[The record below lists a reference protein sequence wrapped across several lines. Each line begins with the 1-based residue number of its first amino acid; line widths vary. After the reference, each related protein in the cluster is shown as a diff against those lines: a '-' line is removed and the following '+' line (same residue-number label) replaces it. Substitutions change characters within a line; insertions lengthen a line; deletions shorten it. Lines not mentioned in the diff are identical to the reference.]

1 VTDPAIEP
9 SGITLEVKPCP
20 ECSWMNANDMAFC
33 PRCGSAQGDRERAG
47 TSPTEPPPPPT
58 HEADPLVGTVIAD
71 RYRMLSLVGRGGMGV
86 VYKAEHVRIGKLMAI
101 KLLHGELAR
110 DKDIV
115 KRFKREADSAS
126 KLSHPNTVQI
136 FDFGRS
142 DNLMY
147 LVMEY
152 VAGRDLGWMI
162 HHEHTLPFVRVARIA
177 AQVCASLVEAHGI
190 GLVHRDLKPEN
201 IMVVDSRS
209 QPDFVKVL
217 DFGLAKLR
225 DQQGGDITRAG
236 ALVGTPYYM
245 APEHIRG
252 ETVDGR
258 ADLYAIGA
266 MIYKAVCGVPPFTA
280 QTPVGVLA
288 KHLTETLVPPSERS
302 PRKDLP
308 PQCDDIV
315 RKAMQRDPKDRYQR
329 AEDFRDDLL
338 AYLESVGEGFD
349 STTRLVTRAASG
361 PRNESITT
369 ARGGRAV
376 LAVATR
382 GDVDRYETNL
392 RRYGWVRSAVLLAL
406 LLGGA
411 GAGAWVW
418 KTHKP
423 PIATTETEPNNEPA
437 TANALV
443 PGHPVTAYLGRRISP
458 AYSDA
463 DVYVLR
469 NPGGA
474 ARYLRFAV
482 TALPNMDLVVDVVR
496 AGTVTPVLRAD
507 GSGRGGPEA
516 VSAFPMD
523 GPTYYLRVREYWRAG
538 EPPTENVSDPYTIE
552 WSFVTPGPDDETE
565 VNDSPELSDDLRLGG
580 SRRGHIG
587 WNDDHDVYCLA
598 EAATNVR
605 ASIEGVEGLDLVLE
619 SSERSGAVETRAD
632 ANGLGLG
639 ETLPTIADAPAHITC
654 FTVSATTERQGARA
668 NAALM
673 YTLRLERG
681 EPPPPVAPPVVP
693 APRPRWRPAPG
704 TAPGAAATR
713 AVPAAGPAAPPSPA
727 PAAPSPTP

>member
-1 VTDPAIEP
+1 MTQSAIEP
-9 SGITLEVKPCP
+9 SGATLELRPCP
-20 ECSWMNANDMAFC
+20 DCARMNASDMAFC
-33 PRCGSAQGDRERAG
+33 PHCGAPQGDRARTG
-47 TSPTEPPPPPT
+47 ISPTEPPPPPPMT
-58 HEADPLVGTVIAD
+58 EADPLIGTIIAE
-71 RYRMLSLVGRGGMGV
+71 RYRMVSLVGRGGMGV

-110 DKDIV
+110 DKDVI
-115 KRFKREADSAS
+115 KRFKREADTAS
-126 KLSHPNTVQI
+126 RLSHPNTVQI
-136 FDFGRS
+136 FDFGKS

-225 DQQGGDITRAG
+225 DQQGGEITRAG

-252 ETVDGR
+252 DVVDGR

-280 QTPVGVLA
+280 QTPVGVLT
-288 KHLTETLVPPSERS
+288 KHLTETIVLPSVRS

-349 STTRLVTRAASG
+349 STTRLATRASSG
-361 PRNESITT
+361 PRNESIVT

-376 LAVATR
+376 LEVATR
-382 GDVDRYETNL
+382 GDVDRYETRL
-392 RRYGWVRSAVLLAL
+392 RRFGWVWTAL
-406 LLGGA
+406 LVMLLVCGVGTA
-411 GAGAWVW
+411 AWLW
-418 KTHKP
+418 KEREAP
-423 PIATTETEPNNEPA
+423 LPTTETEPNNEPA
-437 TANALV
+437 NATPLAPDHALTAQ
-443 PGHPVTAYLGRRISP
+443 LGKRISP

-463 DVYVLR
+463 DVYVLQ
-469 NPGGA
+469 NPGGRP
-474 ARYLRFAV
+474 RYLRFAV
-482 TALPNMDLVVDVVR
+482 SALPNMDLVVDVVR
-496 AGTVTPVLRAD
+496 AGNVTPVLRAD
-507 GSGRGGPEA
+507 GNARGGGEA
-516 VSAFPMD
+516 VPAFPMD

-538 EPPTENVSDPYTIE
+538 ESPTENVSDSYDIE
-552 WSFVTPGPDDETE
+552 WSFVTPAVDDETE
-565 VNDSPELSDDLRLGG
+565 VNDSPELADEIKLGE
-580 SRRGHIG
+580 RRHGHIG
-587 WNDDHDVYCLA
+587 WNDDRDVYCLA
-598 EAATNVR
+598 EAAPNVH
-605 ASIEGVEGLDLVLE
+605 ASVDGVDGLDLVLE
-619 SSERSGAVETRAD
+619 SLDRASGIETRAD
-632 ANGLGLG
+632 SEGPGLG
-639 ETLPTIADAPAHITC
+639 ETLPVIADAAARTTC
-654 FTVSATTERQGARA
+654 FTVSATTEHRGQRA
-668 NAALM
+668 SAERM
-673 YTLRLERG
+673 YTLRLETG
-681 EPPPPVAPPVVP
+681 LPPAPPAPP
-693 APRPRWRPAPG
+693 ATPTPRPRR
-704 TAPGAAATR
+704 
-713 AVPAAGPAAPPSPA
+713 APP
-727 PAAPSPTP
+727 

>member
-1 VTDPAIEP
+1 
-9 SGITLEVKPCP
+9 
-20 ECSWMNANDMAFC
+20 MNASDVAFC
-33 PRCGSAQGDRERAG
+33 PRCGAPQGERARAG
-47 TSPTEPPPPPT
+47 TSPTQPPPAPT

-71 RYRMLSLVGRGGMGV
+71 RYRMVSLVGRGGMGV
-86 VYKAEHVRIGKLMAI
+86 VYKAEHVRIGKLMAV

-110 DKDIV
+110 DKDVI

-126 KLSHPNTVQI
+126 RLSHPNTVQI
-136 FDFGRS
+136 FDFGRN

-225 DQQGGDITRAG
+225 DQKGGDITRVG

-280 QTPVGVLA
+280 QTPVGVLT
-288 KHLTETLVPPSERS
+288 KHLTETLVLPSVRS
-302 PRKDLP
+302 PRQDLP

-315 RKAMQRDPKDRYQR
+315 RKAMQRDPADRYQR

-338 AYLESVGEGFD
+338 SYLESVGEGFD
-349 STTRLVTRAASG
+349 STSRLAGRSISAPA
-361 PRNESITT
+361 NESVTT
-369 ARGGRAV
+369 AGGGRAV

-382 GDVDRYETNL
+382 GDVDRYETRL
-392 RRYGWVRSAVLLAL
+392 RRYGWVRSAVLATL
-406 LLGGA
+406 LLGGIA
-411 GAGAWVW
+411 AGAWFW
-418 KTHKP
+418 RGHQGP
-423 PIATTETEPNNEPA
+423 LPTTEIEPNNEPA
-437 TANALV
+437 TANLLV
-443 PGHPVTAYLGRRISP
+443 PGHPLTSYLGKRLSD

-469 NPGGA
+469 NPGGRE
-474 ARYLRFAV
+474 RYLRFSV
-482 TALPNMDLVVDVVR
+482 SGLPNMDTVVDVVR
-496 AGTVTPVLRAD
+496 AGNVTPVLRAD
-507 GSGRGGPEA
+507 VRGRGGAEEVP
-516 VSAFPMD
+516 AFPME

-538 EPPTENVSDPYTIE
+538 EAPTENVSDPYTIE
-552 WSFVTPGPDDETE
+552 WSFVTPGPDEETE
-565 VNDSPELSDDLRLGG
+565 VNDSFELADEVRLGAR
-580 SRRGHIG
+580 RRGHIG

-598 EAATNVR
+598 EDATNVR
-605 ASIEGVEGLDLVLE
+605 ASVDGVEGLDLVLA
-619 SSERSGAVETRAD
+619 STERSTGVETQAD
-632 ANGLGLG
+632 SAGPGVG
-639 ETLPTIADAPAHITC
+639 ETLPTIVDAPAHTTC
-654 FTVSATTERQGARA
+654 FTVSATTERRGERA
-668 NAALM
+668 SATRM
-673 YTLRLERG
+673 YTLRIEHG
-681 EPPPPVAPPVVP
+681 EPPAPPAPVVAPALRPHGRGQP
-693 APRPRWRPAPG
+693 GAAPSPG
-704 TAPGAAATR
+704 ARRPGAAAPRVAPT
-713 AVPAAGPAAPPSPA
+713 AASTA
-727 PAAPSPTP
+727 PATGFRLRAAVATPK